1 MHVVIKPH
9 LPVTTWK
16 TLKDALSRGKNV
28 RYFYRGDF
36 LHNAQTP
43 LTHWEKLMAT
53 RGVPPALPALV
64 ALQYIREEYKRGL
77 PSSNWVSI
85 SC

>member
-1 MHVVIKPH
+1 MEVAA
-9 LPVTTWK
+9 TA
-16 TLKDALSRGKNV
+16 LKDALANLPGKNV
-28 RYFYRGDF
+28 RYFYRGVF

-43 LTHWEKLMAT
+43 VTQWEKLLAT